1 MDPYLS
7 TQKDV
12 NDMALSD
19 KASDKE
25 YAEYNP
31 LDVKFVVWGHVCM
44 HKEVSGRTVFKMLT
58 VAPSMWLRFE

>member
-1 MDPYLS
+1 
-7 TQKDV
+7 
-12 NDMALSD
+12 MALSD

-44 HKEVSGRTVFKMLT
+44 HKRCLEEQS
-58 VAPSMWLRFE
+58 SEC

>member
-44 HKEVSGRTVFKMLT
+44 HKEVSGRIVFKMLT
-58 VAPSMWLRFE
+58 VATSMWLRFE